1 MSNAYQLLIEKL
13 DTFIRKYY
21 LNKMIRGLIYFVS
34 ALFVLYLLLNTLE
47 YFLYLS
53 STWKTILVLLT
64 SGFLTYVF
72 IFYLISPLLKMVRLG
87 PIISHKK
94 AAQIIGKYFPN
105 INDKV
110 INTLELNE
118 LAEKEPEKKA
128 IILASIDQRIVELN
142 PIPFVKA
149 IDLNKNRAYLKY
161 AVVPVLIFIVLFFAS
176 PSFIKQGTKRF
187 IDFQTDYSKPAPFNF
202 ILKNKNLTVN
212 QGEGLLL
219 ELRLEGDQFPQDI
232 YIHYGES
239 TYKLDKKDISNFE
252 YTLQNIQQSDLIYF
266 TGGGF
271 NSKKIP
277 LTVLLKPSILS
288 FEVELKYPSYLQRK
302 NEVVENI
309 GDLSVPVGTQLK
321 WLVKTNHTNELSFLY
336 NNQLEIK
343 STSNSEFT
351 FVRNALKSQKY
362 AIMPVHPRN
371 LSVDTLNY
379 ILEVIPDQYPTIQLE
394 QKQDSLSVKNIYFTG
409 SISDDYGFTKLLFN
423 TYNKNTGEKVSVY
436 VPLQQSSSTQRFFY
450 LWKMNNINL
459 GDQLEY
465 YFEVYDNDGIQGPK
479 KSRSNTMTYAAP
491 TETQLN
497 KSIDKSNDALKDRL
511 KESIKK
517 SEQLQKEAKRLNEK
531 LINQKEIR
539 FEEKKQIRDLL
550 EKQKSLEQDINSI
563 QEDLKK
569 NNQLENDFKE
579 ISPSLLEKKK
589 QLEDLFENV
598 LDEKTKELIKELEKL
613 LEQNNK
619 ELSQE
624 QLKNMEMENKQ
635 LEKEMDRMLELFK
648 KMEFDQKLNENID
661 KLNDLAKK
669 QEQLSQESKNK
680 QANKDDLAKK
690 QEEIKKAA
698 EEIKNELKDLE
709 EKNKELEDPS
719 EFKTPEEEMKDI
731 ENKMDKSSEE
741 LSKNNKQKASDSQKD
756 AADKMKQLAKKMK
769 EDQMSGE
776 SDELD
781 LNIRALRQ
789 ILENLVTVSFKQE
802 NTMEK
807 LKRTSTNDPQYV
819 ALTQVQKNIK
829 DDMKLI
835 EDSLFALSKKVVEIK
850 SIVNREMG
858 KVNEQIERTILLLA
872 DRRTADASVR
882 QQYAMTSIN
891 NLALLLT
898 EILDQLQA
906 EQNAKQGENNKPGK
920 KPGKKSGKGKSG
932 QSLSKM
938 QEQLNKQIEE
948 MKNGQN
954 PGGQKGKGQQ
964 KGSQAEQLAKM
975 AAQQQAIRSAM
986 SQLEKEMN
994 KNGNGGNS
1002 NQINQLKKEMEK
1014 TESDLYN
1021 RNISQETI
1029 NRQKEIMTRLLEA
1042 EKAAREREFD
1052 DKREAKSPNEN
1063 FEKTNIRFEEYK
1075 KEKMKEIEL
1084 IKTVPPNLTPYY
1096 KDKVNQYF
1104 KQIP

>member
-1 MSNAYQLLIEKL
+1 
-13 DTFIRKYY
+13 
-21 LNKMIRGLIYFVS
+21 
-34 ALFVLYLLLNTLE
+34 
-47 YFLYLS
+47 
-53 STWKTILVLLT
+53 
-64 SGFLTYVF
+64 
-72 IFYLISPLLKMVRLG
+72 
-87 PIISHKK
+87 
-94 AAQIIGKYFPN
+94 
-105 INDKV
+105 
-110 INTLELNE
+110 
-118 LAEKEPEKKA
+118 
-128 IILASIDQRIVELN
+128 
-142 PIPFVKA
+142 
-149 IDLNKNRAYLKY
+149 
-161 AVVPVLIFIVLFFAS
+161 
-176 PSFIKQGTKRF
+176 
-187 IDFQTDYSKPAPFNF
+187 
-202 ILKNKNLTVN
+202 
-212 QGEGLLL
+212 
-219 ELRLEGDQFPQDI
+219 
-232 YIHYGES
+232 
-239 TYKLDKKDISNFE
+239 
-252 YTLQNIQQSDLIYF
+252 
-266 TGGGF
+266 
-271 NSKKIP
+271 
-277 LTVLLKPSILS
+277 
-288 FEVELKYPSYLQRK
+288 
-302 NEVVENI
+302 
-309 GDLSVPVGTQLK
+309 
-321 WLVKTNHTNELSFLY
+321 
-336 NNQLEIK
+336 
-343 STSNSEFT
+343 
-351 FVRNALKSQKY
+351 
-362 AIMPVHPRN
+362 
-371 LSVDTLNY
+371 
-379 ILEVIPDQYPTIQLE
+379 
-394 QKQDSLSVKNIYFTG
+394 
-409 SISDDYGFTKLLFN
+409 
-423 TYNKNTGEKVSVY
+423 
-436 VPLQQSSSTQRFFY
+436 
-450 LWKMNNINL
+450 
-459 GDQLEY
+459 
-465 YFEVYDNDGIQGPK
+465 
-479 KSRSNTMTYAAP
+479 
-491 TETQLN
+491 
-497 KSIDKSNDALKDRL
+497 
-511 KESIKK
+511 
-517 SEQLQKEAKRLNEK
+517 
-531 LINQKEIR
+531 
-539 FEEKKQIRDLL
+539 
-550 EKQKSLEQDINSI
+550 
-563 QEDLKK
+563 
-569 NNQLENDFKE
+569 
-579 ISPSLLEKKK
+579 
-589 QLEDLFENV
+589 
-598 LDEKTKELIKELEKL
+598 
-613 LEQNNK
+613 
-619 ELSQE
+619 
-624 QLKNMEMENKQ
+624 
-635 LEKEMDRMLELFK
+635 
-648 KMEFDQKLNENID
+648 
-661 KLNDLAKK
+661 
-669 QEQLSQESKNK
+669 
-680 QANKDDLAKK
+680 
-690 QEEIKKAA
+690 
-698 EEIKNELKDLE
+698 
-709 EKNKELEDPS
+709 
-719 EFKTPEEEMKDI
+719 MKDI

-776 SDELD
+776 GDELD

-819 ALTQVQKNIK
+819 VLTQVQKNIK
-829 DDMKLI
+829 DDIKLI

-858 KVNEQIERTILLLA
+858 KVNEQVERSILLLA

-1029 NRQKEIMTRLLEA
+1029 NRQKEIMSRLLEA

-1084 IKTVPPNLTPYY
+1084 IKTVPPNLTQYY